1 MTQNEFFEALGYLAS
16 PNRICK
22 LDVELPATKEQAFK
36 AKYAGLSGLVSNVD
50 QHNFYLWPKGTNKWS
65 IELRI
70 YFSAD
75 NRNNIPIAIRDMVV
89 SPRFSKSAHN
99 RRINNNKF
107 IWELIK
113 YGFLL
118 RDNQEADRIRNRV
131 PDRFLPDF
139 ERGFSL

>member
-1 MTQNEFFEALGYLAS
+1 MNRNEFFEVLGYLAN

-36 AKYAGLSGLVSNVD
+36 DKYTGLSGITPVVD
-50 QHNFYLWPKGTNKWS
+50 QHNFYLWPKGANKWS
-65 IELRI
+65 VELRI
-70 YFSAD
+70 YFSTD
-75 NRNNIPIAIRDMVV
+75 NRNNIPNVIRDMVV

-99 RRINNNKF
+99 CRINNNKF

-118 RDNQEADRIRNRV
+118 RDDQDAARIRSRV
-131 PDRFLPDF
+131 PVEFIPDF